1 MKNLAKVLGIF
12 GLVAMTFFS
21 CDQPNETGTADSV
34 SENSEV
40 VPGDIKIAYIQTDS
54 VITKFDFYKK
64 RSEEITDKGKK
75 FESELSSRAKGF
87 EQEVTN
93 FQQTASSMT
102 PNQARAKEEDL
113 MKKER
118 NLMTY
123 RDNLMQELS
132 ADESK
137 LYSEVYDQIQEFLTG
152 YAQEKELDMILSHTR
167 GGAVWYSKKSLDVSE
182 DVIQELNKRYASN
195 QTQSDTIK

>member
-1 MKNLAKVLGIF
+1 MKKSAKVLGMF
-12 GLVAMTFFS
+12 GIAAMTFFS
-21 CDQPNETGTADSV
+21 CNQPGETASSETA
-34 SENSEV
+34 SENSELV
-40 VPGDIKIAYIQTDS
+40 TGDLKIAYIETDS

-75 FESELSSRAKGF
+75 FESELSTRAKGF

-137 LYSEVYDQIQEFLTG
+137 LYSEVYDQIQEFLVG
-152 YAQEKELDMILSHTR
+152 YAQEKELDMILSNTR
-167 GGAVWYSKKSLDVSE
+167 GGAVWYSKKSLDVTE
-182 DVIQELNKRYASN
+182 DVIGELNKRYASN
-195 QTQSDTIK
+195 PTKVDSIK